1 MDVLTNLR
9 DDSLKRMVDAVSEL
23 IAAAERIKHE
33 EENIRRFSIQ
43 MISVKE
49 LLINLEQSQQQQQ
62 QQQPGGGGG
71 GGGKFALG
79 SAVSLLRRMED
90 AVNTARETIDWYN
103 SKGSFVR
110 FVFCSSVFSKLTQCS
125 KQIADALRLLP
136 ITQISPALHDKA
148 KLDAI
153 IHSLDSIV
161 FSIEANAEA
170 IHSRLD
176 MYVAAEKNGRIR
188 QPMIQKLADI
198 NNPRPAAACGIG
210 SPIMESPE
218 EEEVQFGDLNQ
229 TLNILCSV
237 DEIVNLSIFCLSC
250 PLTLKIMEDPA
261 CVSCNHSYERKAIEE
276 YFRGGEKLCLVC
288 KKEMSSTEGK
298 LDLKPNSALRSI
310 ILEWKQ
316 NRTSIQALEN
326 AKKKLSDASARLII
340 SINNNV
346 EPSMNINA
354 ALEDLLSP
362 MMDIPDCISEATNGS
377 CKLIPNLAALLKKKT
392 AGVNITAVL
401 QCLLLIA
408 RFSDGNKEIIGRRGV
423 IQCLLNQC
431 RMNEAAAVEILLELS
446 KDDRVAQ
453 KIIETN
459 TSIATLVS
467 ILHNPEPQ
475 FAENARAV
483 LKNLSTDVK
492 STIMMAVCGYLDP
505 FLDLFNSEGISEETR
520 AFMAGELAQMH
531 LTETAASS
539 LENELFIIHLSV
551 MLSNS
556 LPASKLASLGC
567 IKRLISSNRSRTWIL
582 SNGHT
587 IPSGLLC
594 FLRDTSIEQRW
605 KQDALEILI
614 SLIDLSQPSEQ
625 QTNPSLERL
634 YSHNSIQDLIEQ
646 IKSST
651 DQDDRVLLL
660 QLLLAMVQ
668 KSSTAQDCL
677 ISNQNAVS
685 SLYFVLRTADDN
697 SKVRLHALKLIYHI
711 AASTPDLDAP
721 LPPHPAK
728 ERALRSII
736 AILTES
742 HIDEEISMVAGIIS
756 HLPRSD
762 KAINAMLQSS
772 AVLRAIHLQISR
784 LNNSNEL
791 LENALGALLRCIDQS
806 TTEFQMQLVGNLEQ
820 AIVQILTTSSPL
832 SRQRAAMILAH
843 LNRRTPGLSTSPDSS
858 FHFRRHSWPFQS
870 STKCALHESSCS
882 LQRVM
887 CLVKIRAVRPLVC
900 MIDSMNPA
908 ASEAA
913 LTALLTLF
921 EPGATETL
929 LNAASSIIVDSQ
941 VAAPILKVLEKRPLP
956 RVEKAAFELFQKIYK
971 HPGITWEQLEKFK
984 AILPYLLNGDN
995 EQKKNVTMLIKEL
1008 F

>member
-33 EENIRRFSIQ
+33 EENIRRFSVQ

-49 LLINLEQSQQQQQ
+49 LLINLQHSQQQQQ
-62 QQQPGGGGG
+62 PG

-136 ITQISPALHDKA
+136 ITQISPALDDKA

-161 FSIEANAEA
+161 FRLEANAEA

-176 MYVAAEKNGRIR
+176 MYVAAAEKNGRIR
-188 QPMIQKLADI
+188 QPMIQKLPDI
-198 NNPRPAAACGIG
+198 NNPRPEAGGIG
-210 SPIMESPE
+210 SPVIESPV

-229 TLNILCSV
+229 NLHILGFRV

-250 PLTLKIMEDPA
+250 PLTLKIMEDPV
-261 CVSCNHSYERKAIEE
+261 CVSCNHSYERKAVAE
-276 YFRGGEKLCLVC
+276 YFRRGEKLCLVC

-298 LDLKPNSALRSI
+298 LDLKPNSALRGI
-310 ILEWKQ
+310 ISEWKQ
-316 NRTSIQALEN
+316 NHTSIQALEN
-326 AKKKLSDASARLII
+326 AKKKLSDASARLI
-340 SINNNV
+340 SINNNA
-346 EPSMNINA
+346 EPSINA
-354 ALEDLLSP
+354 ALEDLLSL
-362 MMDIPDCISEATNGS
+362 MMDIPGCISEATNGS
-377 CKLIPNLAALLKKKT
+377 CKLIPNLAVLLKKKT
-392 AGVNITAVL
+392 AGVNIAAVL
-401 QCLLLIA
+401 RCLLLIA
-408 RFSDGNKEIIGRRGV
+408 RFSHGNKEIIGRGGV
-423 IQCLLNQC
+423 IKCLLKQC
-431 RMNEAAAVEILLELS
+431 SMNEATAVEILLELS

-475 FAENARAV
+475 FAENARTV

-492 STIMMAVCGYLDP
+492 GTISMAVCGYLDP

-567 IKRLISSNRSRTWIL
+567 IKRLMSFNRSRTWIL

-587 IPSGLLC
+587 IPSALLC
-594 FLRDTSIEQRW
+594 FLRDTSIEQQW

-614 SLIDLSQPSEQ
+614 SLIDLNQPSEQ
-625 QTNPSLERL
+625 QTNPCLERL
-634 YSHNSIQDLIEQ
+634 YSHNCIQDLIEQ
-646 IKSST
+646 IKSSI

-660 QLLLAMVQ
+660 RLLLATVQ

-685 SLYFVLRTADDN
+685 CLYSVLNTADDN
-697 SKVRLHALKLIYHI
+697 SKVRLHVLKLIYHI
-711 AASTPDLDAP
+711 AASKADLDAP

-728 ERALRSII
+728 EIALRSII

-742 HIDEEISMVAGIIS
+742 RINEEISMVAGIIS

-791 LENALGALLRCIDQS
+791 LENALGALMRCIDQS

-820 AIVQILTTSSPL
+820 AIVQILTTSSRL
-832 SRQRAAMILAH
+832 SQQRAAMILAH
-843 LNRRTPGLSTSPDSS
+843 LTRCTPGLSTSPDSS

-882 LQRVM
+882 VQRVM

-971 HPGITWEQLEKFK
+971 HPGITREQLEKFK
-984 AILPYLLNGDN
+984 AILPYLLTGDI
-995 EQKKNVTMLIKEL
+995 EQRKNVTMLIKEL